1 MRTSPIVLNPSL
13 LDLARRRRSA
23 GESLKAMAV
32 EFGITWQKLDKAIRH
47 GLRGKADPTPSAR
60 IEAAL
65 KGTQAVSQAT
75 LEATPDTRPLALTE
89 KYRPRTLAGLW
100 GQPKAVEFLRRFAK
114 YPYPAAFLFQGETGT
129 GKTSAALALAAELG
143 CAVDQGEFG
152 GVWVIASGEQSADAV
167 RETCRRMWTTPM
179 AGSGWKV
186 VIVNEVDRM
195 STAAETIWLDRLEN
209 LPQRTVVV
217 FTTNYP
223 DRLSARLRD
232 RCVRLGFE
240 SNAARLAAPARDL
253 LLAMWKSETGDEPD
267 RLMVEQIVLESV
279 QGGQISLRR
288 AAQMLGAAL
297 LERSEGA
304 KP

>member
-1 MRTSPIVLNPSL
+1 VRTATLDPTVL
-13 LDLARRRRSA
+13 DAARRRRSA

-32 EFGITWQKLDKAIRH
+32 EFGVTWQKLDKAIRH
-47 GLRGKADPTPSAR
+47 GLRGKADPSPSTK

-65 KGTQAVSQAT
+65 KGTQAASLAV
-75 LEATPDTRPLALTE
+75 LEATPDTRPLTLTE

-100 GQPKAVEFLRRFAK
+100 GQPKVVAFLRRFAAH
-114 YPYPAAFLFQGETGT
+114 PYPVAYLFQGETGT

-179 AGSGWKV
+179 VGSGWKV

-195 STAAETIWLDRLEN
+195 SAAAETIWLDRLEN

-217 FTTNYP
+217 LTTNFP

-253 LLAMWKSETGDEPD
+253 LLAIWKSETGAEPD
-267 RLMVEQIVLESV
+267 RLMVERIVLESV
-279 QGGQISLRR
+279 QSGQVSLRR
-288 AAQMLGAAL
+288 AVQMLGAAL
-297 LERSEGA
+297 LEQCEGA